1 LSGCFTGKIK
11 AMFNERGQKISEAGP
26 SVPVS
31 VLGLNGAPQAGD
43 SFNIFDSE
51 REARDLANK
60 REQLIRIQGI
70 RTQKH
75 ITLEEIGRRIA
86 IGNFKELNII
96 VKGDVDG
103 SIEAMSDSLI
113 KLSNE
118 EIHVNV
124 IHKAV
129 GEISESDVLLAE
141 ASNAI
146 IIGFQVRPSSNARR
160 IAEKEGIEI
169 RWYSVIY
176 DAINEVK
183 SGIEGMLAPVQKEV
197 ITATCEV
204 RQTFKISKVGT
215 IAGCMVKEGK
225 LARTAKIRLIRDGI
239 VVHTGLL
246 ASLKRGKDDTKEVL
260 AGYDCG
266 LGIENFNDI
275 KEGDVIEAYKIEE
288 TKRTL

>member
-1 LSGCFTGKIK
+1 
-11 AMFNERGQKISEAGP
+11 M
-26 SVPVS
+26 
-31 VLGLNGAPQAGD
+31 
-43 SFNIFDSE
+43 
-51 REARDLANK
+51 
-60 REQLIRIQGI
+60 
-70 RTQKH
+70 
-75 ITLEEIGRRIA
+75 EEIGRRIA

-169 RWYSVIY
+169 RLYSVIY
-176 DAINEVK
+176 DAINEVR
-183 SGIEGMLAPVQKEV
+183 SGI
-197 ITATCEV
+197 
-204 RQTFKISKVGT
+204 
-215 IAGCMVKEGK
+215 
-225 LARTAKIRLIRDGI
+225 
-239 VVHTGLL
+239 
-246 ASLKRGKDDTKEVL
+246 
-260 AGYDCG
+260 
-266 LGIENFNDI
+266 
-275 KEGDVIEAYKIEE
+275 
-288 TKRTL
+288 